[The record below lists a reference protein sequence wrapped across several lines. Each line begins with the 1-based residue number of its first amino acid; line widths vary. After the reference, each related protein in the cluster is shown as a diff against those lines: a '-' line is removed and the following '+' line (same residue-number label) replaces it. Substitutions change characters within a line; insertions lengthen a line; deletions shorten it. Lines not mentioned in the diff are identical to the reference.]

1 MKIFLG
7 DLVHKWDKKGV
18 WTFPLNI
25 ALISAYAK
33 KKLSE
38 KNIPIEIHLFKD
50 PVNIIKK
57 IKNDKPD
64 IVALAYYVWNSDLNR
79 KIFDITKKYNKEC
92 LTLGGGP
99 NITSIN
105 ANEKGARKFFE
116 KQKNCNA
123 YIINQGEKGLE
134 LSAEKFFNLNK
145 NIDKFIS
152 SPVPGLLVNNIKKA
166 NEVYVGEDIGALE
179 NLNDIPSPY
188 LNGDM
193 DEYFD
198 GPYIPI
204 IETNRSCPYRCTF
217 CAWGIGTSKLAKFDE
232 QRIIDEIEYIS
243 KRCTKTTTLMI
254 ADANFGI
261 LERDE
266 TFAKKMHE
274 AHTKYKFPSYVF
286 AQWNKTR
293 SDRVIKT
300 AIALKGLG
308 SVGASMQSLNEETL
322 KAVKRKNFSIDQIVQ
337 MQNEL
342 KNYNLD
348 QWFTELIIGLPYET
362 KKTHIAANKKL
373 IDLDFDIINYNLHM
387 LPGTEMDTEESRE
400 KYFKKTGWRLHDNCY
415 GIYEGEK
422 IFELQET
429 VLQTNSLSIE
439 DFRYF
444 RFFHFLQ
451 QMMWGKRWYY
461 FYLKYLKDF
470 GIHPVDVFDQ
480 IIEICKIDNGQMGK
494 VFSDFMR
501 DYDGAESFPTAQKL
515 KEYWEKPE
523 NFERLRDQDYGK
535 LNMLYTYKI
544 VLNYKDPFSQLLLKI
559 AKSFSDK
566 LNIKDENFMDG
577 VEDILK
583 FQTSKFVKIDEN
595 WKIKH
600 QFTEKFRFNI
610 LDWVERG
617 YGELK
622 KFSQEKDYN
631 FYLTSMQSKTL
642 ETQLKQYKTKNINLA
657 LRNMTIYTDYKQFFY
672 KVNNI

>member
-1 MKIFLG
+1 VKIFFG
-7 DLVHKWDKKGV
+7 DLVHKWDKRGV

-25 ALISAYAK
+25 ALIAAYAK

-38 KNIPIEIHLFKD
+38 KNIPFEFHLFKD
-50 PVNIIKK
+50 PVNIIEK

-79 KIFDITKKYNKEC
+79 KIFDITKKYNKDC

-134 LSAEKFFNLNK
+134 LSSEKFFNLNK

-217 CAWGIGTSKLAKFDE
+217 CAWGINTSKLAKFDD

-243 KRCTKTTTLMI
+243 KRCKKTTTLMI

-293 SDRVIKT
+293 RDRIVKT
-300 AIALKGLG
+300 AIALQGVG
-308 SVGASMQSLNEETL
+308 SVGASLQSLNEKTL
-322 KAVKRKNFSIDQIVQ
+322 KAVKRKNFTLDQIVQ

-342 KNYNLD
+342 KKYNLD

-362 KKTHIAANKKL
+362 KKTHIEANKKL
-373 IDLDFDIINYNLHM
+373 IDLDFDTINYNLHM
-387 LPGTEMDTEESRE
+387 LPGTEMDTKESRE

-470 GIHPVDVFDQ
+470 GIHPVDVFNQ
-480 IIEICKIDNGQMGK
+480 IIEMCKIDNGQMGK
-494 VFSDFMR
+494 VFSDFMK
-501 DYDGAESFPTAQKL
+501 DYDEAESFPTPQKL

-544 VLNYKDPFSQLLLKI
+544 VLNYKEPFSELLLKV
-559 AKSFSDK
+559 AKSLSGK
-566 LNIKDENFMDG
+566 LNIKEQNFIDG
-577 VEDILK
+577 VGDILK

-595 WKIKH
+595 WKVKH

-610 LDWVERG
+610 LDWIENG

-622 KFSQEKDYN
+622 KFSQERDYN
-631 FYLTSMQSKTL
+631 FYLTNMQSKTL

-672 KVNNI
+672 QVNNF

>member
-1 MKIFLG
+1 MKIFFG
-7 DLVHKWDKKGV
+7 DLIHKWDKKGV

-25 ALISAYAK
+25 ALIGAYAK

-38 KNIPIEIHLFKD
+38 KNIPFEIHLFKD
-50 PVNIIKK
+50 PVNIIEK
-57 IKNDKPD
+57 IKNNKPD

-79 KIFDITKKYNKEC
+79 KIFDITKKYNKDC

-105 ANEKGARKFFE
+105 ADEKGARKFFE

-134 LSAEKFFNLNK
+134 LSAKKFFNLNK

-152 SPVPGLLVNNIKKA
+152 SPTPGLLVNNIKKA

-217 CAWGIGTSKLAKFDE
+217 CAWGINTSKLAKFDD

-243 KRCTKTTTLMI
+243 KRCKKTTTLMI

-293 SDRVIKT
+293 RDRIVKT
-300 AIALKGLG
+300 AIALQGVG
-308 SVGASMQSLNEETL
+308 SVGASLQSLNEKTL
-322 KAVKRKNFSIDQIVQ
+322 KAVKRKNFTLDQIVQ

-342 KNYNLD
+342 KKYNLD

-362 KKTHIAANKKL
+362 KKTHIEANKKL
-373 IDLDFDIINYNLHM
+373 IDLDFDITNYNLHM

-400 KYFKKTGWRLHDNCY
+400 KYFKKMGWRLHDNCY

-470 GIHPVDVFDQ
+470 GIHPVDVFNQ
-480 IIEICKIDNGQMGK
+480 IIEMCKIDNGQMGK
-494 VFSDFMR
+494 VFSDFMK
-501 DYDGAESFPTAQKL
+501 DYDEAESFPTGQKL

-544 VLNYKDPFSQLLLKI
+544 VLNYKEPFSELLLKV
-559 AKSFSDK
+559 AKSLSGK
-566 LNIKDENFMDG
+566 LNIKEQNFMDG
-577 VEDILK
+577 VEDVLK

-595 WKIKH
+595 WKVKH

-610 LDWVERG
+610 LNWIENG

-622 KFSQEKDYN
+622 KFSQERDYN
-631 FYLTSMQSKTL
+631 FYLTNMQSKTL

-672 KVNNI
+672 QVNNF